1 MNIMYNFSILSG
13 IFILWVFSLF
23 IFTLIFKSFCYEDSR
38 FDRTQVLRP
47 EDIHF
52 SLSFTLL
59 VIISM
64 EKLSNVCF
72 SILLSAKQTF

>member
-1 MNIMYNFSILSG
+1 MKIADL
-13 IFILWVFSLF
+13 V
-23 IFTLIFKSFCYEDSR
+23 
-38 FDRTQVLRP
+38 DRTQVLRP
-47 EDIHF
+47 EDIHL

-72 SILLSAKQTF
+72 SILLSAKQKF